1 MLRKKIMEI
10 ISNIREVVVRRKKE
24 VAIGVAGVVLVGGV
38 VGGACAVQGGVFD
51 RDTIVA
57 VDSKADEKE
66 GDKEEIKVEEEKKEN
81 KEVNLEETETIEVAE
96 VVEVPDGH
104 VLDKNGNVVPV
115 VEVADSD
122 IPVIDPSD
130 YIKDENV
137 SNNNAPS
144 NTGGTASNN
153 TVNSKPVQNTT
164 NSGTSTNNKPVQN
177 TTTNNTNN
185 GTNNNTN
192 NNKPAES
199 KPVETPKPQEPSKP
213 VETPKPEHV
222 HNWVAVT
229 EQVNHDEV
237 GHWETVVIKEAWTE
251 SVPVYEDQVRSICNT
266 CGADITGNTS
276 AHVKQHMLAGED
288 NGGHRTETVKV
299 QVGTNTINHP
309 AVTDK
314 KWIVDKAAWVETVTT
329 GYTCSGCGA
338 KK

>member
-1 MLRKKIMEI
+1 MLRKKIMGI
-10 ISNIREVVVRRKKE
+10 VSNIREVVVRRKKE

-38 VGGACAVQGGVFD
+38 IGGVCAVQGGVFD
-51 RDTIVA
+51 RDTVVA
-57 VDSKADEKE
+57 EGVGVDSKAKDDEKKDDNE
-66 GDKEEIKVEEEKKEN
+66 VAKDE
-81 KEVNLEETETIEVAE
+81 EVNLEEAEAVEVDG

-104 VLDKNGNVVPV
+104 VSDKDGNVVPV

-122 IPVIDPSD
+122 IPVVNPSD

-137 SNNNAPS
+137 NNNTP
-144 NTGGTASNN
+144 NGGT
-153 TVNSKPVQNTT
+153 V
-164 NSGTSTNNKPVQN
+164 NNKPVQN
-177 TTTNNTNN
+177 TTNNTNN
-185 GTNNNTN
+185 KPVQNVTNNNNTNNNT

-199 KPVETPKPQEPSKP
+199 KPVETPKPQQPSKP

-229 EQVNHDEV
+229 EQVKHDEV

-251 SVPVYEDQVRSICNT
+251 SVPVYENQVRSICNG
-266 CGADITGNTS
+266 CGADITGNTT
-276 AHVKQHMLAGED
+276 AHMKEQMLAG
-288 NGGHRTETVKV
+288 NMACGGYHTETKKV

-329 GYTCSGCGA
+329 GHTCSGCGA